1 MFLGKV
7 IGDVDSNEETAEG
20 SNRLKMVQKLDLYR
34 NPSGPSTV
42 AVDFIGAD
50 DGDIVIVGTPSA
62 SKNGMAT
69 GSSAAPDPIAI
80 MGILDNSTSNVRREA
95 VR

>member
-7 IGDVDSNEETAEG
+7 IGDVDSNEEAADGNT
-20 SNRLKMVQKLDLYR
+20 RLKMVQKLDLYR

-62 SKNGMAT
+62 GNNSKSHTPEMLEAVM
-69 GSSAAPDPIAI
+69 I
-80 MGILDNSTSNVRREA
+80 MGILDNSQSQVKRQA